1 MSNKAQTEV
10 LPQKVKASDHDIY
23 GVTTIVSLLIPIV
36 GVILGIIYLSK
47 TTKVDRKLGEHLVA
61 IGILSFIVYGILWT
75 IWGSGLV
82 GRSIDTNPTYTQTTT
97 PATPTWDIDS
107 QYAKIT
113 NGMAKSD
120 VEIAIGRTTTDCSK
134 TQQSGSSDVY
144 ASCSYGGVSDGGI
157 IVVNYINDKVSSKN
171 ESTY

>member
-1 MSNKAQTEV
+1 MSDKEV
-10 LPQKVKASDHDIY
+10 PQKIKASDHDIY
-23 GVTTIVSLLIPIV
+23 GVTTIVSLLIPLV
-36 GVILGIIYLSK
+36 GVVLGVIYLSK
-47 TTKVDRKLGEHLVA
+47 TTKVDRKLGEHLIA
-61 IGILSFIVYGILWT
+61 IGILSFIIYGILWT
-75 IWGSGLV
+75 IWGSGMA
-82 GRSIDTNPTYTQTTT
+82 GRSINESTINTNPTYTQTI
-97 PATPTWDIDS
+97 TPTWDIDS

-120 VEIAIGRTTTDCSK
+120 VETAIGRTATDCSK

-157 IVVNYINDKVSSKN
+157 IVINYINDKVSSKG